1 MDQQNDGRFYNIER
15 WNVLKHEMPF
25 CIKQKSQKRNWNK
38 IRNLLMMNKQNLLY
52 EAQVIIVTYKYMGS
66 GRFPVLHVR
75 EIFCNTTF

>member
-1 MDQQNDGRFYNIER
+1 
-15 WNVLKHEMPF
+15 
-25 CIKQKSQKRNWNK
+25 
-38 IRNLLMMNKQNLLY
+38 MMNKQNLLY